1 MGGLEPLNQMCK
13 HVSRIREKLN
23 GLLSLSVCSL
33 SFQTAFFLFL
43 FCSFCLLHKSNLLC
57 QVVLL
62 LCSTRWE
69 ILLVLSSHIPADTL
83 TTTQAQT
90 SLACTC
96 RQCGEEIR
104 LHQMHNTVLI
114 SMPTNLTQSKKVTLC
129 RNQKGAS
136 LFQNCMPGSLQADQL
151 SEWDSLKRN
160 VFHLWLTTSCSRQNW
175 KTILISDQ
183 CNGWDTS
190 VRKHLFFSRLLSFE
204 KSSLAFSPAWQK
216 YTHYKHRCQR
226 ESNFV
231 SSVPCLPNS
240 ICSPC
245 MFPWLTETWLARQQF
260 RSLGLVGGFHSLPVA
275 QCDDGQDGGFGSCFW
290 CVCVVPCWVRVTPT
304 CINEL
309 MRRLKLAF
317 KSPLVFWPWCPPLY
331 PQTFLLSNPLFT
343 DTVNITGAGR
353 CSVIYIAS
361 RRRAA
366 SLSCSEL
373 LMMKWG
379 RMCISVLSD
388 VTGAE
393 ELCTRYRSVLMP
405 DTESTLEGWN
415 VEQVTS

>member
-13 HVSRIREKLN
+13 HVSRITDKLN

-190 VRKHLFFSRLLSFE
+190 VRKHLFFSVSFLLRKVVWLSLLHG
-204 KSSLAFSPAWQK
+204 KSTPITNTS
-216 YTHYKHRCQR
+216 QR

-245 MFPWLTETWLARQQF
+245 MFLWLTETWLARQQF
-260 RSLGLVGGFHSLPVA
+260 RSLGLVGGFHSLPIA
-275 QCDDGQDGGFGSCFW
+275 RCDDGQDGGFGSCFW

-405 DTESTLEGWN
+405 DTESTLEGWK